1 MSRTDINSNRVAVDS
16 MTTIHIDHISSEN
29 NPPMQK
35 MFCSFK
41 AANAGIFSLRDLKLS
56 SQDDVRS
63 VEEGLII
70 NSILYT
76 TISLQSL
83 NVLTSYISSLS
94 VYLEV
99 DIINNRSKTFKIEKK
114 PQDLMKALATIPQQ
128 NMQPLY
134 EGPTLQN

>member
-1 MSRTDINSNRVAVDS
+1 

-76 TISLQSL
+76 TKSLQSL

-99 DIINNRSKTFKIEKK
+99 DIIKSRSKKFKRRSLKI
-114 PQDLMKALATIPQQ
+114 
-128 NMQPLY
+128 
-134 EGPTLQN
+134 